1 MIKKFSNLNYYELL
15 KIPHNA
21 SSFEVRQAY
30 KNILAIYE
38 ESSLATYSL
47 FAEDER
53 KAILGKIEKAFLT
66 LIDDEKRNAY
76 DKSLVDVGEIPED
89 LLTAKERQKA
99 IPLFQVNTAMT
110 KDNNLARIRKKIQ
123 EKGTGKLASV
133 MLNRDFISG
142 QDLKNLRESLG
153 IELEEVFEAT
163 KISPTALEAIER
175 DDITNLP
182 PKIYLKSFLKSYA
195 EVLQLDAKQ
204 LVEGYVKNMEK
215 SSNTED
221 GINRGFMTPSNR

>member
-1 MIKKFSNLNYYELL
+1 
-15 KIPHNA
+15 
-21 SSFEVRQAY
+21 VRQAY

-38 ESSLATYSL
+38 ESSLATYAL

-53 KAILGKIEKAFLT
+53 KAILGKVEKAFST

-76 DKSLVDVGEIPED
+76 DKSLVDVGEIPKN

-99 IPLFQVNTAMT
+99 IPLIQVNTAMT
-110 KDNNLARIRKKIQ
+110 KDNNLARI
-123 EKGTGKLASV
+123 
-133 MLNRDFISG
+133 ISG

-215 SSNTED
+215 S
-221 GINRGFMTPSNR
+221 

>member
-1 MIKKFSNLNYYELL
+1 MIKKFNDLNYYELL
-15 KIPHNA
+15 KIQYNA

-38 ESSLATYSL
+38 ENSLATYAL

-53 KAILGKIEKAFLT
+53 KAILGKIERAFST
-66 LIDDEKRNAY
+66 LIDDEKRNVY
-76 DKSLVDVGEIPED
+76 DKSLVDVGEIPKN

-99 IPLFQVNTAMT
+99 IPLIQVNTAMT
-110 KDNNLARIRKKIQ
+110 KDNNLARIRKKIKEQ
-123 EKGTGKLASV
+123 GTGKLASV

-175 DDITNLP
+175 DDLTNLP
-182 PKIYLKSFLKSYA
+182 PKVYLKSFLKSYA

-215 SSNTED
+215 S
-221 GINRGFMTPSNR
+221 

>member
-1 MIKKFSNLNYYELL
+1 MIKKFNDLNYYELL

-76 DKSLVDVGEIPED
+76 DKSLVDVGFIDCKRTTEGNTPFSSEYSHD
-89 LLTAKERQKA
+89 ERQ
-99 IPLFQVNTAMT
+99 
-110 KDNNLARIRKKIQ
+110 
-123 EKGTGKLASV
+123 
-133 MLNRDFISG
+133 
-142 QDLKNLRESLG
+142 
-153 IELEEVFEAT
+153 
-163 KISPTALEAIER
+163 
-175 DDITNLP
+175 
-182 PKIYLKSFLKSYA
+182 
-195 EVLQLDAKQ
+195 
-204 LVEGYVKNMEK
+204 
-215 SSNTED
+215 
-221 GINRGFMTPSNR
+221 

>member
-1 MIKKFSNLNYYELL
+1 LS
-15 KIPHNA
+15 
-21 SSFEVRQAY
+21 
-30 KNILAIYE
+30 
-38 ESSLATYSL
+38 
-47 FAEDER
+47 
-53 KAILGKIEKAFLT
+53 KIEKAFST

-76 DKSLVDVGEIPED
+76 DKSLVDVGGIPKN
-89 LLTAKERQKA
+89 LLAAKERQKA
-99 IPLFQVNTAMT
+99 IPLFQVNKAMT
-110 KDNNLARIRKKIQ
+110 KNNNLARIRKKIK

-163 KISPTALEAIER
+163 KISPTALDAIER
-175 DDITNLP
+175 DDLTNLP

-215 SSNTED
+215 S
-221 GINRGFMTPSNR
+221 

>member
-1 MIKKFSNLNYYELL
+1 MIKKFNDLNYYELL
-15 KIPHNA
+15 KIQYNA

-38 ESSLATYSL
+38 ENSLATYAL

-53 KAILGKIEKAFLT
+53 KAILGKIEKAFST

-76 DKSLVDVGEIPED
+76 DKSLVDVGEIPKN

-99 IPLFQVNTAMT
+99 IPLIQVNTAMT
-110 KDNNLARIRKKIQ
+110 KDNNLARIRKKIKEQ
-123 EKGTGKLASV
+123 GTGKLASV

-175 DDITNLP
+175 DDLTNLP
-182 PKIYLKSFLKSYA
+182 PKVYLKSFLKSYA

-215 SSNTED
+215 S
-221 GINRGFMTPSNR
+221 

>member
-1 MIKKFSNLNYYELL
+1 MTKKFNDLNYYELF
-15 KIPHNA
+15 KIPYNA
-21 SSFEVRQAY
+21 SAFEVRQAY

-38 ESSLATYSL
+38 ENSLATYAL

-53 KAILGKIEKAFLT
+53 KKILSKIEKAFST
-66 LIDDEKRNAY
+66 LIDDEKRDAY
-76 DKSLVDVGEIPED
+76 DKSLLDVGEIPKD

-99 IPLFQVNTAMT
+99 IPLYQVNTATT
-110 KDNNLARIRKKIQ
+110 KDNNLKRIRKKIK
-123 EKGTGKLASV
+123 EKGSGKLASAL
-133 MLNRDFISG
+133 LNRDLISG

-153 IELEEVFEAT
+153 IELEEVFDAT

-182 PKIYLKSFLKSYA
+182 PKVYLKSFLKSYA

-215 SSNTED
+215 
-221 GINRGFMTPSNR
+221 G

>member
-1 MIKKFSNLNYYELL
+1 MIKKFNDLNYYELF
-15 KIPHNA
+15 KIPYNA

-38 ESSLATYSL
+38 ESSLATYAL

-53 KAILGKIEKAFLT
+53 QTILSKIEKAFST

-76 DKSLVDVGEIPED
+76 DKSLVDVGGIPKN
-89 LLTAKERQKA
+89 LLAAKERQKA
-99 IPLFQVNTAMT
+99 IPLFQVNKAMT
-110 KDNNLARIRKKIQ
+110 KDNNLARIRKKIKEQ
-123 EKGTGKLASV
+123 GTGKLASV

-163 KISPTALEAIER
+163 KISPTALDAIER
-175 DDITNLP
+175 DDLTNLP
-182 PKIYLKSFLKSYA
+182 PKVYLKSFLKSYA

-215 SSNTED
+215 S
-221 GINRGFMTPSNR
+221 

>member
-1 MIKKFSNLNYYELL
+1 MTKKFNDLNYYELF
-15 KIPHNA
+15 KIPYNA

-30 KNILAIYE
+30 KNILAIYD
-38 ESSLATYSL
+38 ESSLATYAL

-53 KAILGKIEKAFLT
+53 KTILSKIEEAFST
-66 LIDDEKRNAY
+66 LIDDEKRTAY
-76 DKSLVDVGEIPED
+76 DKSLVDVGEIPKN
-89 LLTAKERQKA
+89 LLTAKKRQKA
-99 IPLFQVNTAMT
+99 IPLFQADTAVR
-110 KDNNLARIRKKIQ
+110 KDNSLARIRKKIK
-123 EKGTGKLASV
+123 EKGAGKLASAV
-133 MLNRDFISG
+133 LNRDFISG
-142 QDLKNLRESLG
+142 QDLRNLRESLG

-204 LVEGYVKNMEK
+204 LVDGYVKNVEK
-215 SSNTED
+215 
-221 GINRGFMTPSNR
+221 G

>member
-1 MIKKFSNLNYYELL
+1 M
-15 KIPHNA
+15 
-21 SSFEVRQAY
+21 RQAY

-38 ESSLATYSL
+38 ENSLATYAL

-53 KAILGKIEKAFLT
+53 KTILSKIEEAFST

-76 DKSLVDVGEIPED
+76 DKSLLDVGEIPKN
-89 LLTAKERQKA
+89 LLTAKQTQKA
-99 IPLFQVNTAMT
+99 IPLFQVNTAT
-110 KDNNLARIRKKIQ
+110 TEDNNLARIRKKIK

-133 MLNRDFISG
+133 ILNRDSISG

-182 PKIYLKSFLKSYA
+182 PKVYLKSFLKSYA

-215 SSNTED
+215 S
-221 GINRGFMTPSNR
+221 

>member
-1 MIKKFSNLNYYELL
+1 MIKKFNDLNYYELL
-15 KIPHNA
+15 KIQYNA

-38 ESSLATYSL
+38 ESSLATYAL
-47 FAEDER
+47 FTEDER
-53 KAILGKIEKAFLT
+53 KTILGKIEKAFST

-76 DKSLVDVGEIPED
+76 DKSLVDVGGIPKN
-89 LLTAKERQKA
+89 LLAAKERQKA

-110 KDNNLARIRKKIQ
+110 KDSNLARIRKKIK

-163 KISPTALEAIER
+163 KISPTALDAIER
-175 DDITNLP
+175 DDLTNLP

-215 SSNTED
+215 S
-221 GINRGFMTPSNR
+221 

>member
-1 MIKKFSNLNYYELL
+1 MIKKFNDLNYYELL
-15 KIPHNA
+15 KIQYNA

-38 ESSLATYSL
+38 ESSLATYAL
-47 FAEDER
+47 FTEDER
-53 KAILGKIEKAFLT
+53 KAILGKIEKAFST
-66 LIDDEKRNAY
+66 RIDDEKRNAY
-76 DKSLVDVGEIPED
+76 DKSLVDVGEIPKN

-99 IPLFQVNTAMT
+99 IPLIQVNIAMT
-110 KDNNLARIRKKIQ
+110 KDNNLARIRKKIK

-133 MLNRDFISG
+133 MLNRDLISG

-175 DDITNLP
+175 DDTTNLP
-182 PKIYLKSFLKSYA
+182 PKVYLKSFLKSYA

-204 LVEGYVKNMEK
+204 LVGGYVKNMEK
-215 SSNTED
+215 S
-221 GINRGFMTPSNR
+221 

>member
-1 MIKKFSNLNYYELL
+1 MTKNFSDLNYYELF
-15 KIPHNA
+15 KIPYNA

-38 ESSLATYSL
+38 ENSLATYAL

-53 KAILGKIEKAFLT
+53 KTILSKIEKAFST
-66 LIDDEKRNAY
+66 LIDDAKRNAY
-76 DKSLVDVGEIPED
+76 DKRLLDEGEIPKN
-89 LLTAKERQKA
+89 LLTAKQRQKA
-99 IPLFQVNTAMT
+99 IPLFQANSAT
-110 KDNNLARIRKKIQ
+110 KRDNNLARIKKKIK
-123 EKGTGKLASV
+123 EKGSGKLANA
-133 MLNRDFISG
+133 MLNRDSICG

-175 DDITNLP
+175 DDLTNLP
-182 PKIYLKSFLKSYA
+182 PKVYLKSFLKSYA

-215 SSNTED
+215 
-221 GINRGFMTPSNR
+221 G

>member
-1 MIKKFSNLNYYELL
+1 
-15 KIPHNA
+15 
-21 SSFEVRQAY
+21 
-30 KNILAIYE
+30 
-38 ESSLATYSL
+38 
-47 FAEDER
+47 
-53 KAILGKIEKAFLT
+53 
-66 LIDDEKRNAY
+66 
-76 DKSLVDVGEIPED
+76 
-89 LLTAKERQKA
+89 
-99 IPLFQVNTAMT
+99 MT
-110 KDNNLARIRKKIQ
+110 KDNNLARIRKKIK

-133 MLNRDFISG
+133 MLNRVFISG

-153 IELEEVFEAT
+153 IELAEVFEVT

-215 SSNTED
+215 S
-221 GINRGFMTPSNR
+221 

>member
-1 MIKKFSNLNYYELL
+1 MIKKFNDLNYYELL
-15 KIPHNA
+15 KIQYNA

-38 ESSLATYSL
+38 ENSLATYAL

-53 KAILGKIEKAFLT
+53 KTILSKIEKAFST

-76 DKSLVDVGEIPED
+76 DKSLVDVGEIQKN

-99 IPLFQVNTAMT
+99 IPLFQANTAMT
-110 KDNNLARIRKKIQ
+110 KDNNLARIRKKIK

-163 KISPTALEAIER
+163 KINHTTLEAIER

-215 SSNTED
+215 S
-221 GINRGFMTPSNR
+221 

>member
-1 MIKKFSNLNYYELL
+1 MIKKFNDLNYYELF
-15 KIPHNA
+15 KIPYNA

-38 ESSLATYSL
+38 ESSLATYAL

-53 KAILGKIEKAFLT
+53 KTILSKIEKAFST

-76 DKSLVDVGEIPED
+76 DKSLVDVGEMPKN
-89 LLTAKERQKA
+89 LLTAKARQKTV
-99 IPLFQVNTAMT
+99 PLFQANTAMT
-110 KDNNLARIRKKIQ
+110 KDNNLARIKKKIR
-123 EKGTGKLASV
+123 EKGKGKLASAL
-133 MLNRDFISG
+133 LNRDFISG

-182 PKIYLKSFLKSYA
+182 PTIYLKSFLKSYA

-204 LVEGYVKNMEK
+204 LVEGYVKNVEK
-215 SSNTED
+215 S
-221 GINRGFMTPSNR
+221 

>member
-1 MIKKFSNLNYYELL
+1 MIKKFNDLNYYELL
-15 KIPHNA
+15 KIQYNA

-38 ESSLATYSL
+38 ESSLATYAL
-47 FAEDER
+47 FTEDER
-53 KAILGKIEKAFLT
+53 KTILGKIEKAFST

-76 DKSLVDVGEIPED
+76 DKSLVDVGGIPKN
-89 LLTAKERQKA
+89 LLAAKERQKA

-110 KDNNLARIRKKIQ
+110 KDSNLARIRKKIK

-175 DDITNLP
+175 DDTTNLP
-182 PKIYLKSFLKSYA
+182 PKVYLKSFLKSYA

-204 LVEGYVKNMEK
+204 LVDGYVKNMEK
-215 SSNTED
+215 S
-221 GINRGFMTPSNR
+221 